1 MEIASLLEFGQMTAA
16 SGDFN
21 SQTIFTK
28 NNLLFQFQIAAT
40 WPLQVSSIKLTIQNI
55 FKSNKIFLN

>member
-1 MEIASLLEFGQMTAA
+1 MEIASLLDFGQMTAA

-40 WPLQVSSIKLTIQNI
+40 
-55 FKSNKIFLN
+55 